1 MKLTQFFKRAPNL
14 SPEQL
19 GKFRDEHQEGG
30 YTLLDVRQPGE
41 YEERHLAGAKLIPLP
56 ELPGRLEE
64 LDPQEP
70 VVAYCAVGGR
80 SRAAAQLLQGQGFK
94 EVYNLEGGIKA
105 WDGLT
110 AQGAPDWGLEIMDP
124 GESPAQVIAAA
135 YALERGLA
143 ACYQRLAQ
151 ATDHQELSELYQRLA
166 GFEGRHMDRL
176 KRAWEG
182 LAPRERQGVGLEAQ
196 GEAPLMEGGWKVEE
210 FLAQH
215 SNAAQGQAEVVMLA
229 MGLETQAMDLYLRL
243 AQRMDQPKSRALLE
257 ELGQEEKSHLQALGE
272 MLESLHK
279 G

>member
-19 GKFRDEHQEGG
+19 RKFRDEHQEGG

-56 ELPGRLEE
+56 ELPGRLGE
-64 LDPQEP
+64 LDPQKS

-110 AQGAPDWGLEIMDP
+110 AQGPPDWGLEIMDP
-124 GESPAQVIAAA
+124 GESPAQILTAA

-143 ACYQRLAQ
+143 ACYQGLAQ
-151 ATDHQELSELYQRLA
+151 ATDHQELAGLYRRLA

-176 KRAWEG
+176 KGAWDG
-182 LAPRERQGVGLEAQ
+182 LAPEERQGAELEAQ

-215 SNAAQGQAEVVMLA
+215 SDAAQGQAEVVMLA

-243 AQRMDQPKSRALLE
+243 AQRMDQPKSRALLD
-257 ELGQEEKSHLQALGE
+257 ELGQEEKGHLQALGE